1 MEPQNTGKL
10 GMSIPEQLNNFCLTK
25 KKLSRGR
32 KVGAICQAVYAK
44 LLLDFRFAFHT
55 VKDTFLPG
63 SLKPGHLEREK
74 SLCLESTKCSLGNF
88 PEWCTKAGRES
99 KT

>member
-10 GMSIPEQLNNFCLTK
+10 GMSIPEQLNNCCLTK
-25 KKLSRGR
+25 KNSAEGGR
-32 KVGAICQAVYAK
+32 LEPSVRQCMQK

-55 VKDTFLPG
+55 VKDMFLPG